1 MTDVAVRADQ
11 HLAVPTGTE
20 PATAQLVQWA
30 QAADAAGR
38 FAEVVCNTSAVPQAY
53 RGKPA
58 EAAAA
63 ILAGAEVGL
72 SPMASLRAFDSIQGT
87 PAPKAITL
95 RAIVQGLGHQIRIL
109 KSTDT
114 EAVVVGLRKGDLDDA
129 WQQSTWTIHRA
140 QQMGLTS
147 KSQWKQQP
155 AAMLVARATAEV
167 CRWIASDAIMGMP
180 YTAEEI
186 RDQGPTIEARPAPR
200 LVSAADFIETSAEVP
215 LAVAATD
222 DAIAAGASAPWAPGE
237 RQELITKS
245 GVLGDIATARTQTE
259 LDEIKQ
265 FCQENGIRDQEIRD
279 AWSARSTQLAE
290 AA

>member
-1 MTDVAVRADQ
+1 MSDLVIRNDQ
-11 HLAVPTGTE
+11 HLDIPTGTE

-72 SPMASLRAFDSIQGT
+72 SPMASLRAFDNIQGT

-95 RAIVQGLGHQIRIL
+95 RAIAQGLGHEVRIDQ
-109 KSTDT
+109 STAAI
-114 EAVVVGLRKGDLDDA
+114 AVVSGRRKGDTE
-129 WQQSTWTIHRA
+129 WQTSTWDLERA
-140 QQMGLTS
+140 RVMGLLV
-147 KSQWKQQP
+147 KDQWKKQP
-155 AAMLVARATAEV
+155 GAMLVARATAEV

-186 RDQGPTIEARPAPR
+186 RDQGVTVEHRPAPR
-200 LVSAADFIETSAEVP
+200 MVSAADFIEPTDAAVEQPLTAAEV
-215 LAVAATD
+215 LD
-222 DAIAAGASAPWAPGE
+222 EIAAA
-237 RQELITKS
+237 Q
-245 GVLGDIATARTQTE
+245 TQQR
-259 LDEIKQ
+259 LDEIKALCYQ
-265 FCQENGIRDQEIRD
+265 QGHRGQDVRD
-279 AWSARSTQLAE
+279 AWSARSHQLAE